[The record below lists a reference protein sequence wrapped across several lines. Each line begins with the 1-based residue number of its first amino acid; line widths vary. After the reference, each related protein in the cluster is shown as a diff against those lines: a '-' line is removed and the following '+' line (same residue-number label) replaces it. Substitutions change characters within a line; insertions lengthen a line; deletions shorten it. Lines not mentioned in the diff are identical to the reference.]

1 VFGASRSAFGGFYSD
16 GRRAVIRLQLRMAFN
31 FRRFVK
37 DSPLGAELVAAAV
50 GLLLGVVLMPVLI
63 FLAGATALGRFEGAS
78 LGHLYSSVFQGLREG
93 SIASWV
99 VILGPY
105 GLYLLFRALR
115 GWWRA
120 SARLA

>member
-1 VFGASRSAFGGFYSD
+1 MVFSFSRFA
-16 GRRAVIRLQLRMAFN
+16 
-31 FRRFVK
+31 K
-37 DSPLGAELVAAAV
+37 DSPWGSELVAAVA
-50 GLLLGVVLMPVLI
+50 GLLLGVVLTPVLI
-63 FLAGATALGRFEGAS
+63 FYAGVMALGRFEGAS
-78 LGHLYSSVFQGLREG
+78 LGHLYSSVLEGLREG
-93 SIASWV
+93 SIASWA